1 MVYHLAFVQHL
12 AGPEIVV
19 QNLSH
24 VQEKMILQGRSPI
37 SASNELFSCPAAKHA
52 GKVQRL
58 RSFKVRAISQYR
70 TTAAA
75 IMQSMAEDL
84 PEDSLFEWKSL

>member
-1 MVYHLAFVQHL
+1 L

-24 VQEKMILQGRSPI
+24 VQEKMILQGRSPS
-37 SASNELFSCPAAKHA
+37 SATNELFALPSAKHA

-58 RSFKVRAISQYR
+58 RSFKMRAIS
-70 TTAAA
+70 
-75 IMQSMAEDL
+75 
-84 PEDSLFEWKSL
+84 